1 MLARLKRFSQ
11 WHRAKRAVAAYLKLK
26 FRLKAHSVKK
36 AQRIDPIKT
45 LRENAIPL
53 FEPATVQ
60 QLCQSE
66 VETIRLLQRHAFAS
80 EIKILASLDV
90 CSNSVDQQTRVR
102 NKTMRKTSCL
112 YRLDP
117 FIDAD
122 GVMRVGGRI
131 RRADLPPNFKHPAIL
146 PRNHHITE
154 LIIRHFHEVAG
165 HQGRSMT
172 TNQIRASGYW
182 IIGCSSAVSHFI
194 SKCVKCRKLYKPVE
208 EQKMANLPVDRLEPA
223 PPFTYCGVDLFGPW
237 YVREGRKELKRYGVL
252 FTCMVSR
259 AIHIETTTAL
269 STDAFIS
276 ALRRFIAI
284 RGPIR
289 QLRCDQGTNFV
300 GTQSEFEEALK
311 GNGYWSS

>member
-1 MLARLKRFSQ
+1 
-11 WHRAKRAVAAYLKLK
+11 
-26 FRLKAHSVKK
+26 
-36 AQRIDPIKT
+36 
-45 LRENAIPL
+45 
-53 FEPATVQ
+53 
-60 QLCQSE
+60 
-66 VETIRLLQRHAFAS
+66 
-80 EIKILASLDV
+80 
-90 CSNSVDQQTRVR
+90 
-102 NKTMRKTSCL
+102 
-112 YRLDP
+112 
-117 FIDAD
+117 
-122 GVMRVGGRI
+122 MRVGGRI
-131 RRADLPPNFKHPAIL
+131 RRADLPPNFKHPTIL

-154 LIIRHFHEVAG
+154 LIIRHCHEVAG

-172 TNQIRASGYW
+172 TNQIRVSGYW

-194 SKCVKCRKLYKPVE
+194 SKCVKCRKLYNPVE

-237 YVREGRKELKRYGVL
+237 YIREGRKELKRYGVL

-269 STDAFIS
+269 STDAFIR

-300 GTQSEFEEALK
+300 WTRSEFEEALK
-311 GNGYWSS
+311 EMDTGQVKKFLLKENCNFSDFKINVLVNLLVIQAGCGKGNSTQCEECSCL